1 MEQKK
6 HPHLKRPTGP
16 YIRKPWERHRVVT
29 VTEGDSKTDTSFGNE
44 TNINNIISR
53 FARTGI
59 LPGSGDKQPQY
70 EDVTHLQVGLTQL
83 INDGNEAQARSSA
96 ARQAL
101 RKAKENLD
109 KAEKEELQ
117 NTIDRL
123 KEQQKPQDSPS

>member
-16 YIRKPWERHRVVT
+16 YIRMPFERHRTIT
-29 VTEGDSKTDTSFGNE
+29 VTEGDSQTDTSFGNE
-44 TNINNIISR
+44 TNINNIIAR
-53 FARTGI
+53 FSRTGI

-83 INDGNEAQARSSA
+83 INDGNAAQARTSA

-101 RKAKENLD
+101 QKAKEEL
-109 KAEKEELQ
+109 EKSEKQELE
-117 NTIDRL
+117 NTIQRL
-123 KEQQKPQDSPS
+123 KEQQKPTDTPS